1 MKIHSTGHAIESNGV
16 QATSSFSIKTSAHAF
31 QMLSSG
37 LYTNKVQAVVR
48 ELACNAADAHVQAG
62 RTDVAFE
69 IKVPNKLDGQF
80 YVKDFGPGL
89 SEELVMRLY
98 TTYFESTKSASNAF
112 TGGFGLGSK
121 SPFAYTDSFTVE
133 SRQNGVKTI
142 YTAFVGEDS
151 VPQIAKLN
159 SMETTEPDGLTVG
172 FPVKPDDTSAFAEE
186 VNKVLHWFSAPAV
199 VRGAG
204 SEQVVRFDDP
214 SVRKFAL
221 RTDKY
226 AIEGEN
232 WTPLKHSSSRVN
244 VGGSLLRRKGAR
256 VTNDLGTVIMGNVH
270 YPLVMQSDWR
280 ADPIVQWWDT
290 VKPFL
295 FAPIGLFS
303 VAVSREALAYDKS
316 TQRAIL
322 KFLSECF
329 DDFAQSTAKELQKIV
344 DKYTGLEQHQNARL
358 YLMSLGMN
366 SAGIVDAYLN
376 AIDASDELRQVVAV
390 RAVLPFK
397 PNTFD
402 LVSLDNYRS
411 LGSPHNWGRL
421 TQGQGQMV
429 IDPQHSYFVVENAT
443 GAFGPDAD
451 KAYVKIMERTN
462 ADSMYGRL
470 HRLMIVPHRAKATTQ
485 EYQDELQAWKDAT
498 GIAVTIFTGV
508 DAVAKSAIRIAAKR
522 YTGSWHWEDSVLTEN
537 HEEFFWVSSREWNR
551 FGQDNTRELDA
562 CVKNLGLPNLHK
574 RLFLISDHDVDLVKE
589 KLPNQKSFFA
599 YFAELLNQ
607 PKMVKKIEKIKPMLN
622 GCSTSFSRMRARY
635 KNEPVWKAEMAST
648 AIGQWIEK
656 MKATKGPASYDFST
670 TRVLAG
676 FKKVLGSA
684 LKAPIPEFYEGREIE
699 KVFAESYPLLKMQLQ
714 DKSRESVSDAT
725 IKHMQAY
732 VTWCE
737 SQGAEPPAQKMDFT
751 GVVIP

>member
-1 MKIHSTGHAIESNGV
+1 MKIHSTGHTIESNGV

-48 ELACNAADAHVQAG
+48 ELACNAADAHVQAA

-159 SMETTEPDGLTVG
+159 SMETSEADGLTVG
-172 FPVKPDDTSAFAEE
+172 FPVKPDDFNAFAEE
-186 VNKVLHWFSAPAV
+186 VNKVLHWFSAPAI

-204 SEQVVRFDDP
+204 SEQVLRFDDH
-214 SVRKFAL
+214 SVRKFAH
-221 RTDKY
+221 RTATY

-232 WTPLKHSSSRVN
+232 WTPLKHSTNRVS
-244 VGGSLLRRKGAR
+244 GSLLRRKGAR

-270 YPLVMQSDWR
+270 YPLVLQSDWR

-295 FAPIGLFS
+295 FVPIGLFS

-322 KFLSECF
+322 KFLNESF
-329 DDFAQSTAKELQKIV
+329 ADFAQSTAKELHKIV

-358 YLMSLGMN
+358 YLMSLGMDN
-366 SAGIVDAYLN
+366 VGIVDAYLD
-376 AIDASDELRQVVAV
+376 AIDASEELRQVVAV

-397 PNTFD
+397 PKTFD
-402 LVSLDNYRS
+402 LVTIDIYRS
-411 LGSPHNWGRL
+411 LGSPHSWGRL
-421 TQGQGQMV
+421 SQVPGQLM
-429 IDPQHSYFVVENAT
+429 IEPTSSYFIIENAT
-443 GAFGPDAD
+443 ATFGPDAD
-451 KAYVKIMERTN
+451 KAYVKLMERSGVDN
-462 ADSMYGRL
+462 MYGRS
-470 HRLMIVPHRAKATTQ
+470 HRLMIVPHRAKATSQ
-485 EYQDELQAWKDAT
+485 QYQDELQAWKDAT
-498 GIAVTIFTGV
+498 GITVTIFTGV
-508 DAVAKSAIRIAAKR
+508 DAVAKSAVRIAAKR

-537 HEEFFWVSSREWNR
+537 HDEFFWVSSQEWAR
-551 FGQDNTRELDA
+551 FGQDNSRELDA
-562 CVKNLGLPNLHK
+562 FVKNLGLPNLHK
-574 RLFLISDHDVDLVKE
+574 RLFLISDHDIDVVKD

-599 YFAELLNQ
+599 YFAEQLNQ
-607 PKMVKKIEKIKPMLN
+607 PKMIKKIEKIKPMLN
-622 GCSTSFSRMRARY
+622 GFSTSFSRMRSRY
-635 KNEPVWKAEMAST
+635 KNEPTWKAEMDST

-670 TRVLAG
+670 TCVLAG
-676 FKKVLGSA
+676 FKKVLGDA

-699 KVFAESYPLLKMQLQ
+699 QTFTDSYPLLKMQLQ
-714 DKSRESVSDAT
+714 DKSKESVSDAT

-737 SQGAEPPAQKMDFT
+737 SQGAKPPAQKMDFA
-751 GVVIP
+751 GVVVP